1 MNVHH
6 AVETFSRYSSREKA
20 DFLLHFVHALTMLAR
35 DTYEGGRDGLT
46 DPSRLRCIHELRHRV
61 LSFLMALMKNDA
73 NRYPDDIF
81 VRLILEPPRG
91 FGAST
96 ATARGV

>member
-1 MNVHH
+1 MHVHH
-6 AVETFSRYSSREKA
+6 AVETFSRDASREKV

-35 DTYEGGRDGLT
+35 DTYERGRDGLT
-46 DPSRLRCIHELRHRV
+46 DPSRLRCLNELRHRV
-61 LSFLMALMKNDA
+61 LNFLMALMKNDT
-73 NRYPDDIF
+73 NRHRDEMF